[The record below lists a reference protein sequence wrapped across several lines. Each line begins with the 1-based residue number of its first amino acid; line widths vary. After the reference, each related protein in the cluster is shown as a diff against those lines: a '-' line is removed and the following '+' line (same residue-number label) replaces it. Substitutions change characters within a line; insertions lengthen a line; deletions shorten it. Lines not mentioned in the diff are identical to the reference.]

1 LVNLLFLHSEWIFLY
16 MVELPTILLIC
27 WLLILAGMVILPIFF
42 GAPWHPLMPGT
53 IRRILRFTEVQPGE
67 TLCDLGCGEGRVLIT
82 AAKEFS
88 ARAIGVEIDPLK
100 TLLARLLRKIN
111 GVDDRVNIVRGNLFD
126 FDPGSADVLYLY
138 LTHQAMDKLFP
149 DILKKLKPSVR
160 IVSYRFCLRG
170 MTPKKVSE
178 DKTLF
183 LYQLDKGTNINS
195 YK

>member
-1 LVNLLFLHSEWIFLY
+1 
-16 MVELPTILLIC
+16 MVELSTILLIFG
-27 WLLILAGMVILPIFF
+27 LLVLAGMVILPIFF

-67 TLCDLGCGEGRVLIT
+67 TVCDLGCGEGRVLIT

-100 TLLARLLRKIN
+100 ILLARLLRKIN

-149 DILKKLKPSVR
+149 EILKKLKPSVR

-170 MTPKKVSE
+170 MTPEKVSE

-183 LYQLDKGTNINS
+183 LYQLDKGTKINS
-195 YK
+195 YS

>member
-1 LVNLLFLHSEWIFLY
+1 
-16 MVELPTILLIC
+16 MVELSTILLIFG
-27 WLLILAGMVILPIFF
+27 LLVLAGMVILPIFF

-53 IRRILRFTEVQPGE
+53 IRRILRFAEVQPGE
-67 TLCDLGCGEGRVLIT
+67 TVCDLGCGEGRVLIT

-100 TLLARLLRKIN
+100 ILLARLLRKIN

-126 FDPGSADVLYLY
+126 FDPCSADVLYLY

-149 DILKKLKPSVR
+149 EILKKLKPSVR

-170 MTPKKVSE
+170 MTPEKVSE

-183 LYQLDKGTNINS
+183 LYQLDKGTKINS
-195 YK
+195 YS

>member
-1 LVNLLFLHSEWIFLY
+1 
-16 MVELPTILLIC
+16 MVELSTILLIFG
-27 WLLILAGMVILPIFF
+27 LLVLAGMVILPIFF
-42 GAPWHPLMPGT
+42 GAPWHPLMRAT
-53 IRRILRFTEVQPGE
+53 IRRILRFAEVRPGE
-67 TLCDLGCGEGRVLIT
+67 TVCDLGCGEGRVLIT

-100 TLLARLLRKIN
+100 ILFARLLRKIN

-126 FDPGSADVLYLY
+126 FDPGAADVLYLY

-149 DILKKLKPSVR
+149 EILKKLKPSVR

-170 MTPKKVSE
+170 MTPEKVSE

-183 LYQLDKGTNINS
+183 LYQLDKGTKINS
-195 YK
+195 YS